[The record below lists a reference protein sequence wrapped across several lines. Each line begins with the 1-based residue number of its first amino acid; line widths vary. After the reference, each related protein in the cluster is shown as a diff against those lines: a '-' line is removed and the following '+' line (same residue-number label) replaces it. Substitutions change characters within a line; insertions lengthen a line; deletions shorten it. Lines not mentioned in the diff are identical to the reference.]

1 MFSHLSEF
9 GEMDLMLGGST
20 LSNAASKA
28 FTIGHDIAL
37 QLRQAPAGAR
47 YPSNVVAVAKR
58 FVKSAYA
65 AFIPLEII
73 DHVIQWA
80 RWAEDIAAGP
90 ILYHIGSG
98 YLTAWEA
105 SRNPKSELEKNEE
118 TDLALRAFL
127 DAIMP
132 KSNLTQIKALG

>member
-37 QLRQAPAGAR
+37 QLRQAPAGSR
-47 YPSNVVAVAKR
+47 YPRDVVAVAKR

-65 AFIPLEII
+65 AFIPLEIM

-98 YLTAWEA
+98 YLTAGKPPATPSLSW
-105 SRNPKSELEKNEE
+105 RKTRK
-118 TDLALRAFL
+118 
-127 DAIMP
+127 
-132 KSNLTQIKALG
+132 QIWH